1 MGWLMLVLIGVG
13 TGLVLWLGGVSRTLW
28 SFVGAALMLGAAG
41 YALQGAPLMP
51 GHPVASSAEPIE
63 IDPSLTEM
71 RDLMLGRFT
80 AEGAYLIAADGV
92 TRAGDTRSAVQALLG
107 GINKYPRSL
116 ALWTGLGSA
125 LQLHDGTVSPA
136 TLFAFRHAAELN
148 PKHPAPPYFL
158 GLAYIRSGEY
168 ATARPY
174 WAKALEV
181 APPDVSYR
189 AEIAAQLARLDAF
202 LAMAERAQAIPPAN

>member
-80 AEGAYLIAADGV
+80 AEGAYLVAADGV

-125 LQLHDGTVSPA
+125 MQLHDGTVSPA
-136 TLFAFRHAAELN
+136 ALFAFRHAAELN

-202 LAMAERAQAIPPAN
+202 LAMAERAQATPPAN